1 MIVVIMIVAMIVIV
15 VMVVPLAEV
24 RLERRL
30 DLRDFDAEAR
40 KGLLELRH
48 EDDAHEPLADL
59 GRDVPVTQDVAY
71 DRRLAR
77 RRAVYMKE
85 LFGLRDD
92 LVDVAVVAGGE
103 VAVSQRLALG
113 KLASR
118 VGQRELLLDLELV
131 GGARGLQLRDEP
143 GHALSSARP
152 ERAIPSARRRTP
164 SASRSCEAA
173 KHQRR

>member
-1 MIVVIMIVAMIVIV
+1 MIVVIMIVAMILIV
-15 VMVVPLAEV
+15 VMVMVMRLAEV
-24 RLERRL
+24 RFERRL

-71 DRRLAR
+71 DPRLAR

-103 VAVSQRLALG
+103 VA
-113 KLASR
+113 
-118 VGQRELLLDLELV
+118 
-131 GGARGLQLRDEP
+131 
-143 GHALSSARP
+143 
-152 ERAIPSARRRTP
+152 
-164 SASRSCEAA
+164 
-173 KHQRR
+173 

>member
-1 MIVVIMIVAMIVIV
+1 MIVMIMVVAMVMIVVVV
-15 VMVVPLAEV
+15 VMMVMVMRLAEV

-59 GRDVPVTQDVAY
+59 GRDVPVTQNVAD

-118 VGQRELLLDLELV
+118 VGQRELLLALELV
-131 GGARGLQLRDEP
+131 GGARRFELGDEP
-143 GHALSSARP
+143 HHAFSSAR
-152 ERAIPSARRRTP
+152 ARR
-164 SASRSCEAA
+164 SAASANRSCEAA
-173 KHQRR
+173 KHQRT